1 MSLFAGVFGAGASS
15 ANPLFSERNAFRAK
29 SSRPASESAA
39 VAKLDEVH
47 AEDKNKKKRKAKA
60 SAAEPEIEKKADK
73 KARGKGKAE
82 EAKPAKQAKGAA
94 AAAAAA
100 AAAEQDP
107 GRPRKKPRAEAP
119 AAKAPVKPEAS
130 GVEPQEAATAAA
142 AAGPVVSLVKA
153 KGLRHGKDAK
163 AREARAA
170 ELLQLQRTVFV
181 GNLPTPVCRK
191 ALAKLFAQ

>member
-1 MSLFAGVFGAGASS
+1 MMSLFAGVFGAGASN
-15 ANPLFSERNAFRAK
+15 ANPLFSERNAFRDK

-82 EAKPAKQAKGAA
+82 EAKPAKQAKAA

-100 AAAEQDP
+100 AAAKQDP
-107 GRPRKKPRAEAP
+107 DRPRKKPRAEAP
-119 AAKAPVKPEAS
+119 AAEAPAKPDAS
-130 GVEPQEAATAAA
+130 GIEPQEAATAAA

-153 KGLRHGKDAK
+153 KGLRPGKDAK

-181 GNLPTPVCRK
+181 GNLPTPACRK